1 MENNIVPLDINDSF
15 TFACSRQVPCFNE
28 CCRDLNQFL
37 TPYDI
42 LRLKNFL
49 KITSGDFLEK
59 YTMLHNGPETGLPV
73 ISLRPDNSAELQ
85 CPFVTPEGCGV
96 YTDRP
101 SSCRM
106 YPIARAL
113 THSRETGRITEHYA
127 LMKEPHCLGFGQNKI
142 QTVREWLAAQ
152 GLEPYNRHN
161 DLLMEIIR
169 LKNRQTPGP
178 LDMKT
183 GRLFYL
189 ALYDLDSFRT
199 DIFEKNLLKDEPFD
213 AAELDAVEKDDIAL
227 LMLGIRWV
235 KKILIR
241 GQGIRR

>member
-1 MENNIVPLDINDSF
+1 MENNIVPLDIDESF
-15 TFACSRQVPCFNE
+15 TFSCSRQVPCFNE

-49 KITSGDFLEK
+49 NMTSGDFLEK
-59 YTMLHNGPETGLPV
+59 YTTLHNGPETGLPV
-73 ISLRPDNSAELQ
+73 ISLVSGNSPRLQ
-85 CPFVTPEGCGV
+85 CPFVTPDGCRV

-113 THSRETGRITEHYA
+113 THSRETGRSTEHYA
-127 LMKEPHCLGFGQNKI
+127 LIKEPHCLGFDQNKTR
-142 QTVREWLAAQ
+142 TVREWLATQ
-152 GLEPYNRHN
+152 GLEPYNRYN
-161 DLLMEIIR
+161 DLLMEIIS
-169 LKNRQTPGP
+169 LKNRQKPGP
-178 LDMKT
+178 LDMKS

-199 DIFEKNLLKDEPFD
+199 AVFENNLLKDQPFD
-213 AAELDAVEKDDIAL
+213 SCELASARKDDTAL
-227 LMLGIRWV
+227 LMVGIKWV
-235 KKILIR
+235 KKVLF
-241 GQGIRR
+241 GDK

>member
-1 MENNIVPLDINDSF
+1 MENNIVPLDIDDLF

-49 KITSGDFLEK
+49 NMTSGDFLEK
-59 YTMLHNGPETGLPV
+59 YTTLHNGPETGLPV
-73 ISLRPDNSAELQ
+73 ISLRPGNSAELQ
-85 CPFVTPEGCGV
+85 CPFVTPDGCRV
-96 YTDRP
+96 YSDRP

-113 THSRETGRITEHYA
+113 THSRETGRVTEHYA
-127 LMKEPHCLGFGQNKI
+127 LMKEPHCLGFSQNKTR
-142 QTVREWLAAQ
+142 TVREWLADQ
-152 GLEPYNRHN
+152 GLEPYNRYN
-161 DLLMEIIR
+161 DLMMEIIS
-169 LKNRQTPGP
+169 LKNRQRPGP
-178 LDMKT
+178 LDMKS

-199 DIFEKNLLKDEPFD
+199 GIFENNLLKDQSFGED
-213 AAELDAVEKDDIAL
+213 ELAAARDDDTAL
-227 LMLGIRWV
+227 LVLGIKWV
-235 KKILIR
+235 KKALF
-241 GQGIRR
+241 GG